1 MLEQCV
7 AWAEGAG
14 VEDDYFHEELAE
26 TYAALGRSA
35 EAREQA
41 ERALASLG
49 EEADPSRVARLRELA
64 RS

>member
-26 TYAALGRSA
+26 DYAALGRDA
-35 EAREQA
+35 EASEQA
-41 ERALASLG
+41 RLALALIG
-49 EEADPSRVARLRELA
+49 DDDDERGARLRELA
-64 RS
+64 GA